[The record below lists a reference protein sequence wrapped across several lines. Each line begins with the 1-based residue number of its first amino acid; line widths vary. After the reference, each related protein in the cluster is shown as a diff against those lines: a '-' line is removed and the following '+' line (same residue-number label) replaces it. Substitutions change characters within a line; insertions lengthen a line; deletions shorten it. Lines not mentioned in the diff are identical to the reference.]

1 MVTRRQ
7 AGFGLLLVTLVWGAT
22 FIWMKQALNVL
33 ALEISLYS
41 NSAVVGILVAA
52 RFLIALILLILFSTK
67 ARAGLM
73 DKESWKGGLILG
85 GLMFA
90 GFFLQMVGIESIDPS
105 VSAFLTSL
113 YVVMTAVILAKISDK
128 KPTRVMVFGV
138 FLATIGAGLISGPP
152 QLTWGIGELLT
163 VLCAFFFA
171 LHIIMTD
178 KITKRLEPIGLTATS
193 FAVLIIMSLITG
205 LFAAKDVSVIKIIIV
220 EGVALPLLLLGIFG
234 SLVCILTLNILQR
247 YLNPTHAAIIYSFE
261 PVWATFYGWGAGL
274 VEPNWWVIMGLL
286 LLAGNIIVEL
296 DEHHLSEEA
305 SPRDND

>member
-7 AGFGLLLVTLVWGAT
+7 AGFGLLLVTFVWGAT
-22 FIWMKQALNVL
+22 FIWMKQALNDL
-33 ALEISLYS
+33 GLEISLYS

-128 KPTRVMVFGV
+128 KPTRVMAFGV

-171 LHIIMTD
+171 LHIILTD
-178 KITKRLEPIGLTATS
+178 KITKKLEPIGLTATS
-193 FAVLIIMSLITG
+193 FTVLIIMSLTTG
-205 LFAAKDVSVIKIIIV
+205 LFAAKDISVIKIIIV

-247 YLNPTHAAIIYSFE
+247 HLNPTHAAIIYSFE
-261 PVWATFYGWGAGL
+261 PVWATFYGWGVGL
-274 VEPNWWVIMGLL
+274 VEPNWWLLMGLL

-305 SPRDND
+305 LPA